1 MERAPGAVTGLAGCT
16 GGGAMLL
23 DGSERLMMLV
33 LRDGIEPPPN
43 ISFIGL
49 LSALASPAQAKE
61 SNSRALNAF
70 LVLFRLFDELGIKAV
85 LN

>member
-16 GGGAMLL
+16 GGGAILL
-23 DGSERLMMLV
+23 DGSERLIMLV
-33 LRDGIEPPPN
+33 LRDGMAPN
-43 ISFIGL
+43 ISLTGL

-61 SNSRALNAF
+61 SNSMALSAL